1 MKQNLRHTRADMI
14 VRDFAN
20 PWHALTRD
28 IQLSVWQDG
37 KLVRKPVLLSIIGM
51 REALLQASDFDEAK
65 VNLICKNVENHGNC
79 SMGAGDGLIYRL
91 AKVLAS

>member
-1 MKQNLRHTRADMI
+1 M
-14 VRDFAN
+14 
-20 PWHALTRD
+20 
-28 IQLSVWQDG
+28 SVWQDG